1 MLSVANGA
9 FYLKKKSGTSNTSG
23 KESKVFSPYSP
34 VTLNTPFTAYN
45 FQYMSIKLDDHIIT
59 EDDDLVAINKPS
71 GLLTIPDREGKDISL
86 KQLLKNKY
94 GDIYTVHRL
103 DKGTSG
109 VVVFA
114 KHEAAHKHLS
124 QQFESRETNKI
135 YNGLVMGVPAQASGV
150 INEPISEH
158 PSKKGVMT
166 VYKKGKESITEFEV
180 LQPFRIYS
188 WMQFRILTGRTHQ
201 IRVHMKYLGHP
212 IVCDD
217 VYGDG
222 KPVFISQL
230 KSNYKLSQSMDEER
244 PLLNRL
250 ALHSAQLS
258 FTGLQEKQYVLE
270 APLPKDLRAILQQL
284 TKWAERRR

>member
-1 MLSVANGA
+1 M
-9 FYLKKKSGTSNTSG
+9 T
-23 KESKVFSPYSP
+23 
-34 VTLNTPFTAYN
+34 
-45 FQYMSIKLDDHIIT
+45 IKIDDHIIT
-59 EDDDLVAINKPS
+59 EDEDMVAINKPS

-114 KHEAAHKHLS
+114 KNEAAHKHLS

-135 YNGLVMGVPAQASGV
+135 YNGLVIGVPAKNNGL

-158 PSKKGVMT
+158 PSKKGVMA

-180 LQPFRIYS
+180 LQQFRIFS

-201 IRVHMKYLGHP
+201 IRVHMKHLGHP

-217 VYGDG
+217 LYGDG

-258 FTGLQEKQYVLE
+258 FKGLQGKNYILE

-284 TKWAERRR
+284 TKWSERRK

>member
-1 MLSVANGA
+1 
-9 FYLKKKSGTSNTSG
+9 
-23 KESKVFSPYSP
+23 
-34 VTLNTPFTAYN
+34 
-45 FQYMSIKLDDHIIT
+45 
-59 EDDDLVAINKPS
+59 
-71 GLLTIPDREGKDISL
+71 
-86 KQLLKNKY
+86 
-94 GDIYTVHRL
+94 
-103 DKGTSG
+103 
-109 VVVFA
+109 
-114 KHEAAHKHLS
+114 
-124 QQFESRETNKI
+124 
-135 YNGLVMGVPAQASGV
+135 MGVPAEVSGV

-166 VYKKGKESITEFEV
+166 VYKKGKESITEYEV
-180 LQPFRIYS
+180 LQPFRIFS

-201 IRVHMKYLGHP
+201 IRVHMKHLGHP

-217 VYGDG
+217 LYGDG

-258 FTGLQEKQYVLE
+258 FTGLLGKPYVLE

-284 TKWAERRR
+284 TKWSERRR